1 MKLIPLFLL
10 VGVLAVSGWAENDRV
25 PYSPELAQRAE
36 SGDAKAQYSL
46 SVCYCFGIGVEKD
59 EKEAAKWI
67 TKSAEQGDAKA
78 QYSLGVYYLDGF
90 GVEKDEKEAV
100 KWLTK
105 SAEQGNAH
113 AKKVLEENSGRAEAY
128 SAELVKRAQAGDA
141 EAQFLLGNGYYYGSH
156 GLTINYKEAVK
167 WLAKSAA
174 QGYTRARLTLGVC
187 YFDGKGVAKNEKEA
201 LKCWTKAAEE
211 GDVDAQLELGLL
223 YENGTGVSKNKK
235 EAVKW
240 YTKAAD
246 QGDERAKKALER
258 LKSK

>member
-1 MKLIPLFLL
+1 
-10 VGVLAVSGWAENDRV
+10 
-25 PYSPELAQRAE
+25 
-36 SGDAKAQYSL
+36 
-46 SVCYCFGIGVEKD
+46 VEKD

-78 QYSLGVYYLDGF
+78 QYSLGVYYLSGF

-113 AKKVLEENSGRAEAY
+113 ARKVLEENSGRAEAY
-128 SAELVKRAQAGDA
+128 SAEIVRRAQAGDA
-141 EAQFLLGNGYYYGSH
+141 EAQFLVGNGYYYGSH

-167 WLAKSAA
+167 WLAKSAE
-174 QGYTRARLTLGVC
+174 QGCTKARLTLGVC
-187 YFDGKGVAKNEKEA
+187 YYDGKGVAKNEKEA
-201 LKCWTKAAEE
+201 LKCWIKAADE
-211 GDVDAQLELGLL
+211 GDVRAQVELGLL
-223 YENGTGVSKNKK
+223 YETGKGVTQDYK

-240 YTKAAD
+240 YTKAAE
-246 QGDERAKKALER
+246 QGDERAKKALEL